1 MFELIEFMDVEKRYP
16 NGVKALSNASFHIT
30 SGEFVFIVGE
40 SGAGKS
46 TIIKLLLKEI
56 EPTSGTII
64 VAGNNLTNLK
74 RRDIPY
80 YRRGIGVVFQDFRLL
95 PNRNVYDNVAF
106 AMEIIEAPRRVIRR
120 QVPMMLGMVGLSNK
134 AKSFP
139 SELSGGEQ
147 QRVAIA
153 RALINNP
160 AILIAD
166 EPSGNLDPDTSDEI
180 MEILEM
186 INRQGTT
193 VLMATH
199 AKDIVDSMEKRV
211 ITLKDGIIVR
221 DEEKGGYFNEG

>member
-1 MFELIEFMDVEKRYP
+1 MIEFIDVEKRYP
-16 NGVKALSNASFHIT
+16 NGVKALSNASFHIDR
-30 SGEFVFIVGE
+30 GEFVFVVGE

-64 VAGNNLTNLK
+64 VAGNNLNNLK

-106 AMEIIEAPRRVIRR
+106 AMEIIEAPSRVIRR

-160 AILIAD
+160 SILIAD

-180 MEILEM
+180 MEIIDM
-186 INRQGTT
+186 VNRQGTT

-211 ITLKDGIIVR
+211 ITLKNGVIVR
-221 DEEKGGYFNEG
+221 DDEKGGYFNEG

>member
-1 MFELIEFMDVEKRYP
+1 MIDFIDVEMRYP
-16 NGVKALSNASFHIT
+16 NGVKALSNASFHIDN
-30 SGEFVFIVGE
+30 GEFVFIVGE

-64 VAGNNLTNLK
+64 VAGNNLCNMK

-80 YRRGIGVVFQDFRLL
+80 YRRGLGVVFQDFRLL
-95 PNRNVYDNVAF
+95 PNMNVYDNVAF
-106 AMEIIEAPRRVIRR
+106 AMEIVEAPSRVIRR
-120 QVPMMLGMVGLSNK
+120 QVPMLLGMVGLSDK

-153 RALINNP
+153 RALVNNP
-160 AILIAD
+160 SILIAD
-166 EPSGNLDPDTSDEI
+166 EPSGNLDPETSEEI
-180 MEILEM
+180 MDIIEM
-186 INRQGTT
+186 VNRQGTT

-199 AKDIVDSMEKRV
+199 AKNIVDSMEKRV
-211 ITLKDGIIVR
+211 ITLKNGVIVR
-221 DEEKGGYFNEG
+221 DDEKGGYFNEG